1 MLKLSGKTAVV
12 TGGNSGIGLA
22 IATRFA
28 AEGASVFIFG
38 RREAELQHAIA
49 QIGPNATAVRGDV
62 TDPADLDRLYETVRA
77 EKGGLDVIATSAGI
91 FRRQMLSDTAIDEFD
106 TVFTT
111 NVRGTYPKM
120 IPLGRIGRAGEI
132 AAAALFL
139 ASSESSFST
148 GIDLVADGGMTQL

>member
-91 FRRQMLSDTAIDEFD
+91 FRRQMLSDTGDRSAAVVRSLLTAIVALPF
-106 TVFTT
+106 
-111 NVRGTYPKM
+111 
-120 IPLGRIGRAGEI
+120 
-132 AAAALFL
+132 AALKCGNG
-139 ASSESSFST
+139 EE
-148 GIDLVADGGMTQL
+148 